1 MAAPYRDLAMRDG
14 DGLSFCIDIDI
25 GIGVYTSAD
34 IGAGRIE

>member
-1 MAAPYRDLAMRDG
+1 MAAPYRDLALRDG
-14 DGLSFCIDIDI
+14 DGLSSCIDIDI